1 MNEHALERARCEKA
15 WGLDADQRQ
24 GVDLFGC
31 RRGDAVAPNN
41 MSALERRRYANG
53 RCHGFVEAKRQRSGS
68 AACRSVKFALEA
80 VPFRVYGCE
89 SGEFNQKFGTAMK
102 KAIVAA
108 LVLAASALT
117 VEPARAFEEAN
128 CERLTEVQ
136 PADIQEPLQS
146 ASDYPAAR
154 ERAIQRASQDA
165 IAQVVGFSVQ
175 TSRENRIE
183 MNNDQAL
190 QRFRQLDKSDMSGF
204 VRPRVVAEKLASL
217 GKSDAISMQIS
228 VVVCVPKA
236 EYLQMVA
243 QEKALRERK
252 PPVEVDAHNM
262 AWFDAKTGAA
272 MLWYWK
278 GGSRYEFFDNEGFHP
293 KNGSK
298 LQPVTAK
305 LFEEWT
311 TAEEKKAQAEKDRA
325 EKARR
330 MAEQAAER
338 QRKEAELA
346 ARMEAQRA
354 AEEIERQRRL
364 ANAPENCD
372 RLAAN
377 PTDPMKPASV
387 MGATADV
394 LKANAEQAIEACAAA
409 AEKLPQEPRYR
420 YQLARAVQISDPNKA
435 LPTLRALMS
444 ERYPAAHDNYGW
456 ALLDAR
462 THLNDLAGAVAAF
475 RKGADLG
482 DPDSMDS
489 LANLIMQG
497 KAPPRGGDE
506 HMRLLQRAA
515 GMGHLPAQ
523 ARLVRVQEENSRR
536 QQQQI
541 QEEQARQM
549 FLGIMGGVVQ
559 GMQRR

>member
-1 MNEHALERARCEKA
+1 MRKKISAVVVLAGSVLTGQPALAFD
-15 WGLDADQRQ
+15 DAD
-24 GVDLFGC
+24 
-31 RRGDAVAPNN
+31 
-41 MSALERRRYANG
+41 
-53 RCHGFVEAKRQRSGS
+53 
-68 AACRSVKFALEA
+68 
-80 VPFRVYGCE
+80 
-89 SGEFNQKFGTAMK
+89 
-102 KAIVAA
+102 
-108 LVLAASALT
+108 
-117 VEPARAFEEAN
+117 

-136 PADIQEPLQS
+136 PADIQEPLES
-146 ASDYPAAR
+146 TSDYPAAR
-154 ERAIQRASQDA
+154 DRAIERASQDA

-175 TSRENRIE
+175 TSRESRIE

-190 QRFRQLDKSDMSGF
+190 QRFRQLDKSDMAGF
-204 VRPRVVAEKLASL
+204 VRPRVVSEKLASL

-228 VVVCVPKA
+228 VVVCVPRA
-236 EYLQMVA
+236 EYLQKIA

-252 PPVEVDAHNM
+252 PPAEVDAHNV

-278 GGSRYEFFDNEGFHP
+278 SGSRFEFFDNEGFHP

-305 LFEEWT
+305 VFEDWT
-311 TAEEKKAQAEKDRA
+311 TAEDKKAQAEKDRA

-330 MAEQAAER
+330 MAEEAAVR

-346 ARMEAQRA
+346 AKMEAQRA
-354 AEEIERQRRL
+354 AEEAERQRRL
-364 ANAPENCD
+364 ASAPEICD
-372 RLAAN
+372 QLAAN
-377 PTDPMKPASV
+377 PTDPMKSNAV
-387 MGATADV
+387 AGAPYET
-394 LKANAEQAIEACAAA
+394 LKANAGQAIEACSIAAQ
-409 AEKLPQEPRYR
+409 KMPQEARYR

-435 LPTLRALMS
+435 LPPLRALLA
-444 ERYPAAHDNYGW
+444 ERYPAAYDNYGW

-462 THLNDLAGAVAAF
+462 THLNDLSGAVAAF

-482 DPDSMDS
+482 DADSMDS

-497 KAPPRGGDE
+497 KAPPRGSDE
-506 HMRLLQRAA
+506 HIRLLQRAA

-523 ARLVRVQEENSRR
+523 ARLVRAQEEAARR

-541 QEEQARQM
+541 QDEQARQM